1 LTATRRIAS
10 AITLLAI
17 EQVERAEKADEPG
30 AVSDAATDPWRDEPD
45 SVGGV
50 GG

>member
-1 LTATRRIAS
+1 M
-10 AITLLAI
+10 
-17 EQVERAEKADEPG
+17 EQVERAETADEPA

>member
-1 LTATRRIAS
+1 VEASTTPPWAATHGEK
-10 AITLLAI
+10 TDELA
-17 EQVERAEKADEPG
+17 